1 MIKVA
6 LGGRIA
12 EELFFGKITT
22 GASDDL
28 KKCTQIANGM
38 VTEFGLSPMLGTINY
53 ATENGYQKGYSQKV
67 NRTIDQEIHR
77 IVNER
82 YRECKQLLIE
92 NKDKIE
98 QLAERLLAKETLS
111 LPDIVD
117 VLGPRPY
124 PIKES
129 VKDYLEE
136 LRARQ
141 S

>member
-1 MIKVA
+1 M
-6 LGGRIA
+6 G
-12 EELFFGKITT
+12 
-22 GASDDL
+22 
-28 KKCTQIANGM
+28 
-38 VTEFGLSPMLGTINY
+38 
-53 ATENGYQKGYSQKV
+53 
-67 NRTIDQEIHR
+67 

-117 VLGPRPY
+117 ILGPRPY

-129 VKDYLEE
+129 IMEYMTE
-136 LRARQ
+136 LRERQ
-141 S
+141 EKDDEVLAAQEKRAQEEHKAAIDNTKFDPDAEEADEKEEGSSDGAAEKKEESKDDSES